1 MVLMLFG
8 SIHVNN
14 LEKPTIG
21 MLIHCQVI
29 MVQIEGCEAVAPRYI
44 AYPPALVLLINMTC

>member
-1 MVLMLFG
+1 MPFG

-21 MLIHCQVI
+21 MLIHGQVI
-29 MVQIEGCEAVAPRYI
+29 MVQIERCEAVSYI

>member
-1 MVLMLFG
+1 MLFG

-14 LEKPTIG
+14 LEKPTLG
-21 MLIHCQVI
+21 MLIHGQVI
-29 MVQIEGCEAVAPRYI
+29 MVQIERFEVVSPRYI

>member
-1 MVLMLFG
+1 MLFG

-21 MLIHCQVI
+21 MLNHGQVI
-29 MVQIEGCEAVAPRYI
+29 MAQIERCEAVSPRYT
-44 AYPPALVLLINMTC
+44 YPPALVLLINMTC

>member
-1 MVLMLFG
+1 MLFG

-21 MLIHCQVI
+21 MLIHGQVI
-29 MVQIEGCEAVAPRYI
+29 MVKIERCEAVAPRYI
-44 AYPPALVLLINMTC
+44 AYPPALVLLINKTC